1 MIKKYFSIS
10 PEIGQCSWIA
20 ENALVIGNCKI
31 GDDCSVWFGTII
43 RGDVNYIKIG
53 NRTNIQDNSVIHV
66 THSQTNDPDDGF
78 PTIIGDDVTVGH
90 KVMLHG
96 CRIGDKCLIGM
107 NATLLDG
114 SEIGEES
121 IVAAG
126 SVVTQNKKF
135 PPQSL
140 IMGTP
145 AKVVRKLTEAEIDN
159 ILVSSNNYVN
169 YKNEYIE
176 MNY

>member
-10 PEIGQCSWIA
+10 PEIGQRSWVA
-20 ENALVIGNCKI
+20 ENAMVIGKCKI

-43 RGDVNYIKIG
+43 RGDVNYIRIG
-53 NRTNIQDNSVIHV
+53 DRTNIQDNSVIHV
-66 THSQTNDPDDGF
+66 THSKTNNPDDGY
-78 PTIIGDDVTVGH
+78 PTVIGDDVTIGH

-96 CRIGDKCLIGM
+96 CKIGNSCLIGM

-114 SEIGEES
+114 SEIGEGS

-145 AKVVRKLTEAEIDN
+145 AKVVRKLTEEEITH
-159 ILVSSNNYVN
+159 IYQSAKNYVK
-169 YKNEYIE
+169 YKDEYIE
-176 MNY
+176 MKY